1 LFALDGLDLSDV
13 YEYSINTGFDLS
25 SSTAYVATRT
35 LSNAQ
40 NDLIF
45 NNDGSKVYSVRG
57 GGNPVK
63 QVSLSTNY
71 DLTSTQT
78 ADGSLTLSSFDG
90 TFSNLAFND
99 DGTKFFMLGGSDDK
113 VYEFSVS
120 TAFNL
125 VESDDPTVS
134 SASTTS
140 TTTIDLT
147 MSENVYDSSVTA
159 GDFTISGAASNPTV
173 TSISVSESTITLTL
187 SADMTGDDTLLVSYT
202 RTSGNIKDLS
212 ANTLANFANQ
222 SVTNNTPATSNEKNG
237 GCGYACIKPPTMGL
251 DKSGERL
258 VTDGFSY
265 NGNAIDVEQ
274 FFTPYPLL
282 TVDVGRENL
291 AEFKIYDSSGVDSIR
306 HFEVGFGARDI
317 GQPFSLIEPRV
328 EINLYPDEE
337 IVGILIDP
345 ENILENVTVS
355 NSVVSCDEQNNS
367 QCLKLS
373 ISHTFR
379 ESLEYNILATNMWD
393 KNRHSSANYFNH
405 GIEIT
410 GESLNPPDTYTGH
423 HYRSS
428 YHLTETGDNT
438 AVDEFGDSW
447 TLNGKWIKDYIAIAP
462 DSDKITTILD
472 RNHSEFYKIKSWTT
486 DVAILKL
493 LDICPTCMDESFEGF
508 EESWSYEFPNRVDR
522 VNDPKLNQA
531 IFEQQVIAQ
540 KVMDQIMDNSR

>member
-1 LFALDGLDLSDV
+1 MYVTNLTGDTVSVISTSSNTVTATITVGDKPRAIAFNSGNDNIYVGNANDDTVSVISTSSNTVTATITVGDQPRAIAFDSSNNRMYVANVTDDTV
-13 YEYSINTGFDLS
+13 YVIDTPPTA
-25 SSTAYVATRT
+25 STA
-35 LSNAQ
+35 
-40 NDLIF
+40 
-45 NNDGSKVYSVRG
+45 
-57 GGNPVK
+57 
-63 QVSLSTNY
+63 
-71 DLTSTQT
+71 
-78 ADGSLTLSSFDG
+78 SS
-90 TFSNLAFND
+90 
-99 DGTKFFMLGGSDDK
+99 
-113 VYEFSVS
+113 
-120 TAFNL
+120 
-125 VESDDPTVS
+125 
-134 SASTTS
+134 
-140 TTTIDLT
+140 
-147 MSENVYDSSVTA
+147 
-159 GDFTISGAASNPTV
+159 
-173 TSISVSESTITLTL
+173 
-187 SADMTGDDTLLVSYT
+187 
-202 RTSGNIKDLS
+202 
-212 ANTLANFANQ
+212 
-222 SVTNNTPATSNEKNG
+222 NG
-237 GCGYACIKPPTMGL
+237 GCGDNCIKPPTMGL

-447 TLNGKWIKDYIAIAP
+447 TLNGKWIKDYIAIAT

-522 VNDPKLNQA
+522 VNDPKLKQA

>member
-1 LFALDGLDLSDV
+1 MFALDGLDLSDV

-337 IVGILIDP
+337 IMGILIDP
-345 ENILENVTVS
+345 QNILENVTVS

-486 DVAILKL
+486 DVAISKL
-493 LDICPTCMDESFEGF
+493 LDICPTCMDESFEEF

-522 VNDPKLNQA
+522 VNDPKLKQA

>member
-1 LFALDGLDLSDV
+1 MFALDGLDLSDV

-522 VNDPKLNQA
+522 VNDPKLKQA

>member
-486 DVAILKL
+486 DVAISKL
-493 LDICPTCMDESFEGF
+493 LDICPTCMDESFEEF

-522 VNDPKLNQA
+522 VNDPKLKQA

>member
-1 LFALDGLDLSDV
+1 MFALDGLDLSDV

-486 DVAILKL
+486 DVAISKL
-493 LDICPTCMDESFEGF
+493 LDICPTCMDESFEEF

-522 VNDPKLNQA
+522 VNDPKLKQA

-540 KVMDQIMDNSR
+540 KVMDQIMEP

>member
-486 DVAILKL
+486 DVAISKL
-493 LDICPTCMDESFEGF
+493 LDICPTCMDESFEEF

-522 VNDPKLNQA
+522 VNDPKLKQA

-540 KVMDQIMDNSR
+540 KVMDQIMEP

>member
-540 KVMDQIMDNSR
+540 KVMDQIMEP

>member
-1 LFALDGLDLSDV
+1 MFALDGLDLSDV

-522 VNDPKLNQA
+522 VNDPKLKQA

-540 KVMDQIMDNSR
+540 KVMDQIMEP

>member
-1 LFALDGLDLSDV
+1 MFALDGLDLSDV